1 MTGEPLL
8 AVAIGYR
15 FVMRFLALAFASILA
30 LAIAPP
36 ADAQTDE
43 FPVYTGDQFKE
54 LYDYAVVNKLPGLSQ
69 PTDQLPVTGDGA
81 LDDRIWE
88 IAFARGYVLRPLASG
103 NLVSADGVPMQP
115 QAAAA
120 WGELKAAA
128 REAGLPF
135 IVSSAYRSP
144 ASQRTQFLSKLQGTS
159 DEAINDTL
167 VWYSV
172 PGTSKHHGGYALDF
186 RYSNGTFGN
195 FRNTPDYAWL
205 SRDNF
210 YNAKR
215 FGFIP
220 SYPDDVTAQGPNPEP
235 WEFVWVGVDLIR
247 CGSPVE
253 ASTIGPLRGPAAE
266 IVAEVAQCPG
276 RAMSPGEAVDGLP
289 TWWHRLA

>member
-1 MTGEPLL
+1 
-8 AVAIGYR
+8 
-15 FVMRFLALAFASILA
+15 MRFLALSLTLISVLA
-30 LAIAPP
+30 PSPGAA
-36 ADAQTDE
+36 AQTDE

-54 LYDYAVVNKLPGLSQ
+54 LYDYAVANQLPGLSQ
-69 PTDQLPVTGDGA
+69 PTSQLPVTGDAA
-81 LDDRIWE
+81 LDDRIWK
-88 IAFARGYVLRPLASG
+88 IAFARGYLLRPFASG
-103 NLVSADGVPMQP
+103 NLASADGVPMQS

-120 WGELKAAA
+120 WAQLKAAA
-128 REAGLPF
+128 RDAGLPF

-144 ASQRTQFLSKLQGTS
+144 ATQRTQFLSKLQGTS
-159 DEAINDTL
+159 NEAINATL

-186 RYSNGTFGN
+186 RHSNGTFGD

-205 SRDNF
+205 SQDNF

-247 CGSPVE
+247 CGTSVE
-253 ASTIGPLRGPAAE
+253 PSRIGPMMGPAAA
-266 IVAEVAQCPG
+266 IVAEVARCPG
-276 RAMSPGEAVDGLP
+276 RPVPPGEVVDGLP
-289 TWWHRLA
+289 TWWHLA

>member
-1 MTGEPLL
+1 
-8 AVAIGYR
+8 
-15 FVMRFLALAFASILA
+15 MRFLALAFASILA

-36 ADAQTDE
+36 TDAQTDE